1 MVPDIHLLL
10 VNMKIQ
16 EIIVEATSSKPTK
29 RQTQSTKGMNIY
41 KDGETW
47 TSDYSGYRLGMAV
60 AGTDGKIEPNM
71 DAESYIGKKKLT
83 YPYTKEEQEMLK
95 KAYKTVGV
103 TYVDINHG
111 DMDSKELDT
120 TNRVSPVA
128 KPKRNKYGV

>member
-1 MVPDIHLLL
+1 
-10 VNMKIQ
+10 MKVY
-16 EIIVEATSSKPTK
+16 EIIKENKEGKPTK
-29 RQTQSTKGMNIY
+29 RQTQSSKGMNIY
-41 KDGETW
+41 KDGDTW

-60 AGTDGKIEPNM
+60 AGTDGKNDPDM

-103 TYVDINHG
+103 TYVDVNHG
-111 DMDSKELDT
+111 DMESRELDT
-120 TNRVSPVA
+120 TNKTSPVA